1 MSSRGE
7 SGNAKKST
15 VYIALITAIAII
27 IGSVI
32 LGFNGSNSS
41 TSANSDLPNAGISA
55 TNTAEF
61 SIITNLGEIVIETF
75 PG

>member
-32 LGFNGSNSS
+32 LGLNG
-41 TSANSDLPNAGISA
+41 AGK
-55 TNTAEF
+55 
-61 SIITNLGEIVIETF
+61 
-75 PG
+75 